1 MLFFYFNLNQGVLGT
16 SYVMTKCNM
25 APMACRGKQESAG
38 HAAAVGPQGESCQIL
53 KYIEK
58 HSIGTTAH
66 RILMSAAAS
75 ARGCRAGRGPCGAM
89 ADGREKALPFLGNDE
104 GTYRGQMSSLLQI
117 LAYYY
122 VLDAR
127 TRHVRS
133 GN

>member
-1 MLFFYFNLNQGVLGT
+1 
-16 SYVMTKCNM
+16 
-25 APMACRGKQESAG
+25 
-38 HAAAVGPQGESCQIL
+38 
-53 KYIEK
+53 
-58 HSIGTTAH
+58 
-66 RILMSAAAS
+66 MSAAAS

-127 TRHVRS
+127 TRHVS
-133 GN
+133 HVQFALPYYTSTMIPLIFS

>member
-1 MLFFYFNLNQGVLGT
+1 
-16 SYVMTKCNM
+16 
-25 APMACRGKQESAG
+25 
-38 HAAAVGPQGESCQIL
+38 
-53 KYIEK
+53 
-58 HSIGTTAH
+58 
-66 RILMSAAAS
+66 MSAAAS

-127 TRHVRS
+127 TRHVMNMCS
-133 GN
+133 LPLPYYTSTMIPLIFS